1 MKRPIQHP
9 GRGSSSLILLAV
21 STILLAAGGEAMRHT
36 HATVSEGRWAAP
48 GVRLAAAVTAAD
60 TALVSR
66 VAHAAGSAET
76 TAETASTPWI
86 WTNFRPFVLFRIPYD
101 RSTYTNGGEV
111 MGVSNHG
118 EDLKAIA
125 VGYVVDDDED
135 PQPFMFTAA
144 TNTVAMLDMGS
155 GAYESGIAMSISPD
169 GLTIAGWAFHTSSSK
184 MKAVVWEAPNY
195 QIDATLSPSTD
206 SYWNAVSNSDV
217 PAGAYWVSNHYESVV
232 GNGGPGYPFSGS
244 EGEAKGINA
253 SGRVCGWYWNSQ
265 NVHAYRWDSLS
276 GGNDIHPTGQ
286 QGYGDDSGANCI
298 NSTHHIGGW
307 VINDNEKHIAA
318 HWIPMSLQGVHYEV
332 SAFSPYET
340 ASFEVV
346 AINSRTEMLI
356 NRVDEVPGIA
366 LWIDNSVVNDAVL
379 LDTPFGLQGEA
390 HLFLMPNPDDHM
402 YEGRCLNDDLW
413 IGGSYLVHGE
423 GDPEPCLA
431 IPYDV
436 DNNGHPDIREIMESM
451 NEYGTYDLDLYVLLW
466 LLDKGENI
474 APNGGG
480 MRIGLNAPAYA
491 EGEETHDI
499 EHTQVVRLPL
509 GIHNPNF
516 ASAGPDEFYVN
527 GILHSGQGSQCA
539 AFQTG
544 VNSWAQ
550 ISQGTGRE
558 IVLTLRSNLDDSDP
572 DHDYLPT
579 APNVDLGEG
588 VTKQHLL
595 ANLHWFGYKFAKCVD
610 WIQLGNE
617 AFSSSDP
624 DSFYYGHGGYRIWAE
639 EVGDC
644 WTTGLNPREFE
655 DITCPFPAIEAVQ
668 AWHYE
673 QMWSI
678 LEGSALAGR
687 PLRIVGPAIPM
698 DTIIE
703 CYEEDTTVGW
713 KVIDRT
719 ARWCN
724 DYQVWFDMH
733 ARYLVREEVEDA
745 RNYLVSNT
753 WTPPHSLRL
762 VCLELA
768 PKVDESLGWWTGGG
782 SLLFNKLMGIPQCDA
797 GNGTWS
803 NFLVGENGWHQAQFS
818 NEVKFGWGDA
828 VNNLFGQR
836 FTILCYGSTLQWPVI
851 DPLWDLPA
859 LRAQNACAENFPN
872 NEPQFSVLKDYY
884 EEAAENYQI
893 ENFDPHENACASCP
907 GN

>member
-1 MKRPIQHP
+1 MTAP
-9 GRGSSSLILLAV
+9 
-21 STILLAAGGEAMRHT
+21 E
-36 HATVSEGRWAAP
+36 AAP
-48 GVRLAAAVTAAD
+48 NSEAV
-60 TALVSR
+60 
-66 VAHAAGSAET
+66 HAAEGAESN
-76 TAETASTPWI
+76 AEAAQTPSLD
-86 WTNFRPFVLFRIPYD
+86 TVFKPFVLVRIPYD
-101 RSTYTNGGEV
+101 RSTYTGGGEV
-111 MGVSNHG
+111 LGVSNHG
-118 EDLKAIA
+118 SQLKAIA
-125 VGYVVDDDED
+125 VGYVVDGNEN

-155 GAYESGIAMSISPD
+155 GAYESGMAMSISPD
-169 GLTIAGWAFHTSSSK
+169 GLTIAGWAFHTSSSR
-184 MKAVVWEAPNY
+184 MKAVVWQAPNY

-217 PAGAYWVSNHYESVV
+217 PAGAYDVSGHWESVV
-232 GNGGPGYPFSGS
+232 GDGGPGLPFSGS
-244 EGEAKGINA
+244 DGEAKGINA

-298 NSTHHIGGW
+298 NGTHHIGGW

-356 NRVDEVPGIA
+356 NRVDEIPGVA

-413 IGGSYLVHGE
+413 IGGSYLIHGE
-423 GDPEPCLA
+423 GDPQPCLA

-436 DNNGHPDIREIMESM
+436 DNNGHPDIREIMESK
-451 NEYGTYDLDLYVLLW
+451 NEFGTYDLDLYVLEW
-466 LLDKGENI
+466 LLDRGENLG
-474 APNGGG
+474 PNGDGL
-480 MRIGLNAPAYA
+480 RTGLNDPGYV
-491 EGEETHDI
+491 EGHTDEI
-499 EHTQVVRLPL
+499 LNTQVVRLPL
-509 GIHNPNF
+509 GIHNPDF
-516 ASAGPDEFYVN
+516 ASAGPEEFYVN

-544 VNSWAQ
+544 INRWAQ
-550 ISQGTGRE
+550 IPQQSLGRE
-558 IVLTLRSNLDDSDP
+558 IVLMLRSNLDDSDP

-579 APNVDLGEG
+579 APNVDLGQG
-588 VTKQHLL
+588 ITKQHLL
-595 ANLHWFGYKFAKCVD
+595 TNLHWFGYKFARCVD

-624 DSFYYGHGGYRIWAE
+624 ESFYYGHGGYKIWKQ
-639 EVGDC
+639 EVELC
-644 WTTGLNPREFE
+644 WTSGADPREFK
-655 DITCPFPAIEAVQ
+655 DIPCPITSIAAVQ
-668 AWHYE
+668 AWHHE
-673 QMWSI
+673 QMWAI

-698 DTIIE
+698 DTIINSQ
-703 CYEEDTTVGW
+703 DDNTTVGW

-719 ARWCN
+719 IAWCN
-724 DYQVWFDMH
+724 DYQAWFDMH
-733 ARYLVREEVEDA
+733 ARYLIREEVEDA
-745 RNYLVSNT
+745 RNYLVGGGAFG
-753 WTPPHSLRL
+753 WTLPSPYRT

-768 PKVDESLGWWTGGG
+768 PTVNKGLGWWTGGG
-782 SLLFNKLMGIPQCDA
+782 NAKFDRLMGIPECDA
-797 GNGTWS
+797 GNGTWDA
-803 NFLVGENGWHQAQFS
+803 FLVGQEGWHQAQFG
-818 NEVKFGWGDA
+818 NEVEFGWGDA
-828 VNNLFGQR
+828 VANLDSQR
-836 FTILCYGSTLQWPVI
+836 FTIVCYGSTLQRNDPDP

-872 NEPQFSVLKDYY
+872 DPVKKFSPLRGYY
-884 EEAAENYQI
+884 QTAAFNYQI
-893 ENFDPHENACASCP
+893 SLFNPHQQACSACPEN
-907 GN
+907 